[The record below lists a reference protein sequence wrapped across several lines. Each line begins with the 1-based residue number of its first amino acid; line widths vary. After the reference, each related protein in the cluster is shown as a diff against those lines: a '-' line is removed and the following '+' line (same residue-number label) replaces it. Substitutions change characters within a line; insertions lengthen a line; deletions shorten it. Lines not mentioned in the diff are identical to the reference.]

1 MLILLLQLCRSMAM
15 EMQEESWV
23 TDDTQDELLSFEEFR
38 ARTGY
43 SPQKVRS
50 ALMALQLSPVTRPGD
65 MRRLFYLGS
74 WVRPIQDFLAA
85 NGARRLQEAP

>member
-1 MLILLLQLCRSMAM
+1 MICKAVLER
-15 EMQEESWV
+15 EGR
-23 TDDTQDELLSFEEFR
+23 FEEFR

>member
-1 MLILLLQLCRSMAM
+1 MN
-15 EMQEESWV
+15 
-23 TDDTQDELLSFEEFR
+23 DPQDELLSFEEFR

-43 SPQKVRS
+43 SAQKVRS

-65 MRRLFYLGS
+65 MRRLFYVGG

-85 NGARRLQEAP
+85 SGTRRLQEAP